1 VSLALLANTATG
13 ALADP
18 CGRSRNGI

>member
-1 VSLALLANTATG
+1 VSLALRANTATG